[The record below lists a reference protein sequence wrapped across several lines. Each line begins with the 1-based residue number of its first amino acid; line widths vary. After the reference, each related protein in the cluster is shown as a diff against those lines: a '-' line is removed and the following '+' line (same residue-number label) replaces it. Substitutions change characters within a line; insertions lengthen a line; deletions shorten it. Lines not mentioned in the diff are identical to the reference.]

1 MTLKEVEDVMKTLE
15 FEREY
20 TEWLTDL
27 SNELEEVEE

>member
-20 TEWLTDL
+20 NEWLTDL

>member
-1 MTLKEVEDVMKTLE
+1 MTLKEIEDVMKTLE